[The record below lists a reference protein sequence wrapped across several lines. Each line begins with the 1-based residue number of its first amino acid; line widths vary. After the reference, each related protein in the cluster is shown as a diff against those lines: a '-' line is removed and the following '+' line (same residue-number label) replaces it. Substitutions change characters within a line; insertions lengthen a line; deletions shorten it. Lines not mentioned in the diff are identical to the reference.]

1 MKFIACIDS
10 KNGIGKDNK
19 LAWKNSIDLKFF
31 KKTTTNKTIIMGMNT
46 FKSCG
51 LLPNRENIILSKTI
65 QSVNNTLTT
74 TTFDR
79 KRMLELTNAYCI
91 GGQQIYNLFF
101 ENELLDE
108 GFLSILDND
117 YGCDT
122 FFPIHYLQDW
132 KKELILEHGEL
143 KIWHYMK

>member
-65 QSVNNTLTT
+65 QSVNDTLTT
-74 TTFDR
+74 TIFDR
-79 KRMLELTNAYCI
+79 KRMLELTDVYCI

-108 GFLSILDND
+108 GFLSILDNNYD
-117 YGCDT
+117 CDT